1 MKYIVFWKGNIFH
14 GMCTV
19 PGTCIHTYS
28 TCSNY
33 FIKTLKEYI
42 DIAYVACVAQQCWMK
57 LLWLGSYNCCTD
69 DVRKYVTSFR
79 LCKTYSSLTCA

>member
-1 MKYIVFWKGNIFH
+1 MSEIYRFLERQYISR
-14 GMCTV
+14 TV
-19 PGTCIHTYS
+19 PGTCIHPYS